1 MLIKG
6 KAKRLTIYVDEG
18 DRYQGKP
25 IHEAIVHFLF
35 KHKVSG
41 VTLFRGIAGYGAD
54 GVFHSIKILRLHES
68 LPIMIDI
75 IEREEVL
82 EKILPELE
90 AMVTKGLI
98 VTSEVDVIK
107 CSQCS
112 ER

>member
-1 MLIKG
+1 
-6 KAKRLTIYVDEG
+6 
-18 DRYQGKP
+18 
-25 IHEAIVHFLF
+25 
-35 KHKVSG
+35 
-41 VTLFRGIAGYGAD
+41 
-54 GVFHSIKILRLHES
+54 KILRLQES

-107 CSQCS
+107 CSQCP